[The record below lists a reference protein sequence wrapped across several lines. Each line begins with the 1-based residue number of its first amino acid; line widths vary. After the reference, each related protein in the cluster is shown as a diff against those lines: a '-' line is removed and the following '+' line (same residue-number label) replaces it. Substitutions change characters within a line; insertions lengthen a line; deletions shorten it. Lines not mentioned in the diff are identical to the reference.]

1 MKIETLTPEQESKLS
16 LYRDKWLKIGLSTE
30 PLDFERAKAA
40 ATKCYELA
48 GLNPPQYFLHFQS
61 PYAAAIGAHSHRKR
75 FKKGGQVSDRVWDQV
90 HEQIR
95 DQVGV
100 QASNQVRD
108 QVKAH
113 VQDQVEAHV
122 WDQVGAHVGAQVG
135 AQVRNQVKEK
145 IRHQLWDQVWAQIF
159 GPHDANFLSY
169 YDFFQSELN
178 LINCEK
184 IDGLIELANHCGW
197 WAPYE
202 NVCILQD
209 RPSIIKF
216 DDKNRA
222 HCEDGPAI
230 AYPDGFGVY
239 CWHGTRI
246 PADWIEQ
253 APSAEEALE
262 WENLEQRRAACEIV
276 GWHNILRELDA
287 RTIHKDEDPQIGE
300 LVEVNIPDIGNE
312 KFLRVLC
319 GTGREFAL
327 PVPPEMTT
335 ALQANAWTYGLASI
349 DYKPEIRT

>member
-40 ATKCYELA
+40 ATRCYELT
-48 GLNPPQYFLHFQS
+48 GLKPPQYFLHFQS
-61 PYAAAIGAHSHRKR
+61 PYAAAIGAYSHRKR
-75 FKKGGQVSDRVWDQV
+75 FKKGGQISDRV
-90 HEQIR
+90 R

-100 QASNQVRD
+100 QVSNQIRD

-113 VQDQVEAHV
+113 VQDQV
-122 WDQVGAHVGAQVG
+122 WAQV
-135 AQVRNQVKEK
+135 
-145 IRHQLWDQVWAQIF
+145 F

-169 YDFFQSELN
+169 YDFFRSELN
-178 LINCEK
+178 LSHCDQ
-184 IDGLIELANHCGW
+184 IDGLIELAKHCGW

-209 RPSIIKF
+209 HPSVIKF
-216 DDKNRA
+216 DDQNRA

-246 PADWIEQ
+246 PAAWIEQ
-253 APSAEEALE
+253 APGAEEALE

-287 RTIHKDEDPQIGE
+287 RTIDKDEDPQIGE
-300 LVEVNIPDIGNE
+300 LVEVNIPDIGSE

-327 PVPPEMTT
+327 PVSPEMTT
-335 ALQANAWTYGLASI
+335 ALQANAWTYGLDSI